1 MEDCF
6 RVYILHWPPF
16 LCHSASVI
24 IMETFPMST
33 IVKNQQNDD
42 NLSCLNY
49 NIVGRVVNGC
59 LLFSNNISIIQC
71 RIW

>member
-1 MEDCF
+1 MEKDF
-6 RVYILHWPPF
+6 RVHTVHRPIF

-24 IMETFPMST
+24 IMETFPTST

-71 RIW
+71 WIW